1 MVLRQPMT
9 ADKMRDKR
17 DKFGLAPKEAASD
30 MLLANI
36 KNLREYHVR

>member
-17 DKFGLAPKEAASD
+17 DKLGLAPMKAYL
-30 MLLANI
+30 LLANI
-36 KNLREYHVR
+36 ENAVKYLVG

>member
-17 DKFGLAPKEAASD
+17 DKFGLAPMEPICYLPISKIFANMMFAS
-30 MLLANI
+30 A
-36 KNLREYHVR
+36 